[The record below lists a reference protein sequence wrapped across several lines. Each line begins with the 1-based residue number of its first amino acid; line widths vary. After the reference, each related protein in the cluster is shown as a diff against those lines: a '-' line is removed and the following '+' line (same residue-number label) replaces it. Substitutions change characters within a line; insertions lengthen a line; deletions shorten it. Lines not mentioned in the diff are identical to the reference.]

1 MKKRLVLVVHNVR
14 SAYNVGSILRT
25 ADGFGVDKV
34 YLSGFTPYP
43 LAKEDS
49 RLPHVAIRADKQ
61 IAKTALGAEGSV
73 PWQHVQYISKLLTA
87 LKKQDY
93 LIVALEQT
101 AGAATLNDFR
111 TKKDAVLIVGS
122 EVGGVSQKILRQTDA
137 CLVIPMLG
145 AKDSFNVAAVMAV
158 ALYHL
163 RYIA

>member
-61 IAKTALGAEGSV
+61 IAKTALGAEGS
-73 PWQHVQYISKLLTA
+73 
-87 LKKQDY
+87 
-93 LIVALEQT
+93 
-101 AGAATLNDFR
+101 
-111 TKKDAVLIVGS
+111 AVLIVGS